1 LRHAAGAGRRQPARN
16 VRFRNRVESALR
28 EGIDLGEIPSGFDTG
43 AVSIAVMAMVRGVAW
58 EWFTDPALDLSACT
72 RAILAQA
79 RALCTGKS

>member
-1 LRHAAGAGRRQPARN
+1 
-16 VRFRNRVESALR
+16 
-28 EGIDLGEIPSGFDTG
+28 
-43 AVSIAVMAMVRGVAW
+43 MAMVRGVAW